1 MASLA
6 QVVYMM
12 NNNAEIK
19 SEFESNPV
27 GAIERLGLEITL
39 APVLESFVE
48 SMRVKK
54 DSKVKLSDQLVKSR
68 DW

>member
-39 APVLESFVE
+39 SPELESFLE

-54 DSKVKLSDQLVKSR
+54 DRKVKMSDLLVKSR